1 MSQADQ
7 KKQADFVKKQILDDG
22 KIPAHVAIIM
32 DGNGR
37 WAKQRQLP
45 RVEGHR
51 EGIKS
56 VREIVRAAGE
66 LDIQFLTLYTF
77 STENWKRPQTEVSAL
92 MKLLLETIR
101 EELAELKQNNVKLQT
116 LGHLEDLPFLPR
128 QGLQHAINVLRNNTG
143 LTLNLALSYSSRRE
157 MIDAVKSIVAETIAG
172 KITPAD
178 VDEHLIASRMYTA
191 NLPDPDLLIRT
202 SGEFRISNF
211 LLWQLAYTEI
221 YVSSLFWPEFRK
233 LEFFNAISAYQKR
246 ERRFGRVSEQLEEK
260 SLIRK

>member
-1 MSQADQ
+1 MVQADQ
-7 KKQADFVKKQILDDG
+7 ENQAKLFKKQILAHG
-22 KIPAHVAIIM
+22 KIPVHVAIIM

-37 WAKQRQLP
+37 WAKHRQLP

-66 LDIQFLTLYTF
+66 LGIQYLTLYTF
-77 STENWKRPQTEVSAL
+77 STENWQRPQTEISAL

-101 EELAELKQNNVKLQT
+101 DELDELQQNNVKLQT

-128 QGLQHAINVLRNNTG
+128 QGLQHAMKVLHDNTG

-157 MIDAVKSIVAETIAG
+157 ITDAVKSLVADASAG
-172 KITPAD
+172 KIKPEA
-178 VDEHLIASRMYTA
+178 VDEALIASRLYTA
-191 NLPDPDLLIRT
+191 ILPDPDLLIRT

-221 YVSSLFWPEFRK
+221 YVSDLFWPEFRR
-233 LEFFNAISAYQKR
+233 LEFFKAVRAFQQR
-246 ERRFGRVSEQLEEK
+246 ERRFGRVSEQLEEQ
-260 SLIRK
+260 SSQIE